1 MTKKRKIDE
10 MITPLGGPLKQLVHQ
25 QTARPTRVGNARDA
39 ERALLIADV
48 AHSLPARMWTNN
60 PKKDWYVT
68 APPEFPHPTFTSR
81 LGHSS
86 SSSPQPFSSSCDRS
100 AKERRAD
107 GPWSVICLA
116 KKRQPYISTRL
127 LPALAILMDK
137 KISPGFVELASR
149 KPNHHYGIRAAKSLE
164 DAQARFVP
172 NDFLPGSSYTQ
183 GMQGAYAT
191 GTAVSTEVVREAVDL
206 MDKKCAEV
214 ARTDAQTSDRRF
226 TTAVI
231 AFVEGPGKGENFIL
245 IPYTGLGITG
255 KSSIHSRFLYKF
267 SDQQLISRFW
277 RTCAFIAS
285 EKVGGIKAHMRIF
298 NVVMITLPILNELFL
313 HAGNAYGTILEF
325 QHDIEALIGGAF
337 VGGRLADGGL
347 NVAELGSGTLDTGFD
362 LSRGFGAHAYAVM
375 ETIAVRSRVPRKQV
389 EGRAAYQ
396 VFEKYTAVCQKI
408 VELHGLLK
416 EKTTT
421 VGVLARADAKT
432 RGDRIPTMKQ
442 LTAGEFARWLNAAGG
457 RGHAAERERL
467 EAVSL
472 ILTWWAIRLTWCFV
486 TDTRRRADDLGQGQE
501 GQDVVG
507 LSRG

>member
-10 MITPLGGPLKQLVHQ
+10 MITPLADPQQLVRSRRRVPRELGTPAMLSGSPHRGCGTFVAGANVDQ
-25 QTARPTRVGNARDA
+25 QPQEDR
-39 ERALLIADV
+39 
-48 AHSLPARMWTNN
+48 
-60 PKKDWYVT
+60 YVT
-68 APPEFPHPTFTSR
+68 APPEFLTQLSHLVSATARQAHRNPSQTGAPRKGAPTSLVR
-81 LGHSS
+81 HL
-86 SSSPQPFSSSCDRS
+86 
-100 AKERRAD
+100 
-107 GPWSVICLA
+107 LA
-116 KKRQPYISTRL
+116 KKRQPYISTA

-277 RTCAFIAS
+277 RTWPSCQR
-285 EKVGGIKAHMRIF
+285 EGRRYQGAHAPLQRGRS
-298 NVVMITLPILNELFL
+298 PAHPQRAFL
-313 HAGNAYGTILEF
+313 HAGNAMALSWV

-337 VGGRLADGGL
+337 VGGRRQTAD
-347 NVAELGSGTLDTGFD
+347 
-362 LSRGFGAHAYAVM
+362 
-375 ETIAVRSRVPRKQV
+375 
-389 EGRAAYQ
+389 
-396 VFEKYTAVCQKI
+396 
-408 VELHGLLK
+408 
-416 EKTTT
+416 
-421 VGVLARADAKT
+421 
-432 RGDRIPTMKQ
+432 
-442 LTAGEFARWLNAAGG
+442 
-457 RGHAAERERL
+457 
-467 EAVSL
+467 
-472 ILTWWAIRLTWCFV
+472 
-486 TDTRRRADDLGQGQE
+486 
-501 GQDVVG
+501 
-507 LSRG
+507 